1 MTCCLLF
8 AHDEVK
14 DSNPSATAFIFNGRS
29 LRFFR
34 HLHSHAYSVEGDA
47 KLKCYPPVF
56 TTVHAHV
63 LSCLCVHYGY
73 VFECLCVWVC
83 TQRER
88 GRVGGRWGVGGCG
101 GVSCSI
107 WSLTCC
113 GALLRPPCLEV
124 SSAGIGR
131 LHASSIRGSILLLPC
146 RLLSWGLLNWA

>member
-1 MTCCLLF
+1 MTQKQR
-8 AHDEVK
+8 AYNKVK
-14 DSNPSATAFIFNGRS
+14 VSNLSVLRNAIHWEDFMCMSLASLDICIRTHTAWKVELSSSVTHQYVQQCMRICWPAGMS
-29 LRFFR
+29 VCTLR
-34 HLHSHAYSVEGDA
+34 
-47 KLKCYPPVF
+47 
-56 TTVHAHV
+56 
-63 LSCLCVHYGY
+63 LCV
-73 VFECLCVWVC
+73 VECLCVWVC
-83 TQRER
+83 TQSKRE
-88 GRVGGRWGVGGCG
+88 GREAG